1 MNTYKLYSMKNLT
14 IIAAAVFLLAS
25 CNRNQSEFDASGTF
39 ESEETIISSEATG
52 TIKDFTI
59 EEGQTLKEG
68 DVVGY
73 IDSTQLAL
81 RKKQLQAQISAA
93 LSRRPDVSK
102 QIASLQEQLKG
113 AEREQVRVTNLLKAD
128 AATQKQ
134 LDDVNTQIDVV
145 KKQIEA
151 LQSSL
156 GITSGSIDKESVPL
170 QIQIDQLNDQLNK
183 CRIIN
188 PVNGTVLTKYA
199 EANEVAAPG
208 KPLYKIA
215 DLSTVLLRA
224 YVTGDQLSKIKLN
237 QKVTVF
243 VDSGKDSYK
252 QYEGNISWISDKA
265 EFTPKTI
272 QTKEERANLVYGVKI
287 RVKNDGLLKLG
298 MYGEVKL

>member
-1 MNTYKLYSMKNLT
+1 MKRITL
-14 IIAAAVFLLAS
+14 IAAAALFLAS

-39 ESEETIISSEATG
+39 ESEETIISSEASG
-52 TIKDFTI
+52 TIKDFTV

-93 LSRRPDVSK
+93 LSRRPDISK
-102 QIASLQEQLKG
+102 QIAALQEQLKG
-113 AEREQVRVTNLLKAD
+113 AEREQTRVTNLLKAD

-134 LDDVNTQIDVV
+134 LDDVNTQIDVI

-183 CRIIN
+183 CRIVN
-188 PVNGTVLTKYA
+188 PVNGTVLVKYA

-237 QKVTVF
+237 QKVAVF
-243 VDSGKDSYK
+243 VDSGKDAYK
-252 QYEGNISWISDKA
+252 QYDGSISWISDKA

-272 QTKEERANLVYGVKI
+272 QTKEERANLVYAVKI

>member
-1 MNTYKLYSMKNLT
+1 MKRITLL
-14 IIAAAVFLLAS
+14 AAAALFLAS

-39 ESEETIISSEATG
+39 ESEETIISSEASG
-52 TIKDFTI
+52 TIKGFTV

-93 LSRRPDVSK
+93 LSRRPDISK
-102 QIASLQEQLKG
+102 QIAALQEQLKG
-113 AEREQVRVTNLLKAD
+113 AEREQTRVTNLLKAD

-134 LDDVNTQIDVV
+134 LDDVNTQIDVI

-183 CRIIN
+183 CRIVN
-188 PVNGTVLTKYA
+188 PVNGTVLVKYA

-237 QKVTVF
+237 QKVAVF
-243 VDSGKDSYK
+243 VDSGKDAYK
-252 QYEGNISWISDKA
+252 QYDGSISWISDKA

-272 QTKEERANLVYGVKI
+272 QTKEERANLVYAVKI